1 MYRTGNGLTVYEV
14 ERADRAASV
23 DGRVVLKFTGGD
35 GPFAVVMPEHGRVQL
50 ALHALSGH
58 PDAANFAVGVEG
70 LTLTDDVTGQLILTV
85 HLPEDGVLNF
95 VVPEAQQARL
105 SEKLPRVAGRR
116 PWPDMI
122 LGASFVA
129 LATLA
134 LAELWQVV
142 VRT

>member
-14 ERADRAASV
+14 DGADRVASV
-23 DGRVVLKFTGGD
+23 DGRAVLRFTGGD

-58 PDAANFAVGVEG
+58 PDAENFAAGAQG
-70 LTLTDDVTGQLILTV
+70 LTLTEDVTGQLILTV
-85 HLPEDGVLNF
+85 HLPDDGVLNF
-95 VVPEAQQARL
+95 VVPKSQQAGL
-105 SEKLPRVAGRR
+105 AEKLPRMAGRR

-129 LATLA
+129 LATLV
-134 LAELWQVV
+134 LAELW
-142 VRT
+142 RFLSRG